1 MKILILLLIS
11 IIVSASTL
19 HLSISSNPSRLNPL
33 LATDSASGEIADWI
47 FDALLTY
54 DKDGKIK
61 PNLAKSYQFEN
72 NTTLIFHLRDDVR
85 WSDGKKFSSDDV
97 IFTYKLITSPKIFTP
112 YASEFRYVKSVKK
125 IDDLTIKVIY
135 KKPYFKALNTWMMSI
150 VPKHILEKESD
161 IMTSSFNQ
169 HPIGTGK
176 YKIDGFEISKDI
188 ILEANENYF
197 EHKPYIDKI
206 IYHFLP
212 DPSTQFLM
220 LKSYKLDVGSL
231 TPLQVEREI
240 SDDFKKHYNIYES
253 PSHVYTY
260 LGFNLKNP
268 KFKDKRVRKA
278 LSLALDRKEM
288 VEILFFGH
296 GSVCN
301 GPFMPNTFA
310 YNDKVKLPK
319 RDLKRAKELL
329 KEAGY
334 DRSNPLEF
342 ELVTNSN
349 NKIRVYAAQIIQH
362 QLKDVGVK
370 VRIRTMEWQAFL
382 NTVFNPR
389 RYETILLGWGLG
401 LMPDAYSIWHSES
414 DKKGGFNFIHYK
426 NKQVDR
432 LIKEAEGI
440 TDLRKV
446 GEIYKKIFALIV
458 NDNPYL
464 FLYIPNSI
472 TAVNKEIKNV
482 SDSIIGIMHNEID
495 WIKP

>member
-61 PNLAKSYQFEN
+61 PNLAKSYKFEN

-135 KKPYFKALNTWMMSI
+135 KKPYFKALHIWMMSI

-176 YKIDGFEISKDI
+176 YTIKGFEISKDI
-188 ILEANENYF
+188 TLFANKNYF
-197 EHKPYIDKI
+197 LHKPNIEKI
-206 IYHFLP
+206 LYHFLP
-212 DPSTQFLM
+212 DPSTTFLM
-220 LKSYKLDVGSL
+220 LKSYKLDIGSL
-231 TPLQVEREI
+231 TPLQLEREV
-240 SDDFKKHYNIYES
+240 SDEFKKHYNIYERI
-253 PSHVYTY
+253 SHGYTY
-260 LGFNLKNP
+260 LGFNLKNR
-268 KFKDKRVRKA
+268 KFQDKRVREA
-278 LSLALDRKEM
+278 LSLAIDRKEM

-310 YNDKVKLPK
+310 YNSSVKSPK

-349 NKIRVYAAQIIQH
+349 NKTRVYAAQIIQH

-382 NTVFNPR
+382 NTVVNPR
-389 RYETILLGWGLG
+389 RYEAILLGWGLG

-440 TDLRKV
+440 TDLKKV